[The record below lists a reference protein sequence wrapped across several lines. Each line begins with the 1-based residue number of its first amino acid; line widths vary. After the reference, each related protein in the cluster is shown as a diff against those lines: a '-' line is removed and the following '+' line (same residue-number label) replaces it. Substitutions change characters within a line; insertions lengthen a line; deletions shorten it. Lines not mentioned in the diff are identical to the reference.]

1 MVIIMKVT
9 NVTIDNREQDRINK
23 AKKYYEKNGLDTTV
37 STLTTGDYLF
47 NSQVVFEYKTWSDY
61 INSLLDGRLFN
72 EAINQ
77 SDTYPYH
84 FVIVNGNNYT
94 LLEALREHESM
105 TMKHIQGS
113 IARLNTYTTVIQ
125 ATGGLDSCFYMM
137 HIQAKKCLDNK
148 GKVKSFDAKTG
159 NSAYNLLCYCFTGI
173 SDTRATNIV
182 DQLGLEYWGDVY
194 SLNKERLLQVNG
206 IGDNLADD
214 IMRQIKGNKG
224 NTLEAYL

>member
-1 MVIIMKVT
+1 MENSIVI
-9 NVTIDNREQDRINK
+9 DSREQKRIES
-23 AKKYYEKNGLDTTV
+23 ATKYYKELGYDVTV
-37 STLTTGDYLF
+37 STLDTGDYLF
-47 NSQVVFEYKTWSDY
+47 HDKVVFEYKTWSDY
-61 INSLLDGRLFN
+61 INSILDGRLFN

-84 FVIVNGNNYT
+84 FVMIHGNNYT
-94 LLEALREHESM
+94 LREALKEHDNM

-125 ATGGLDSCFYMM
+125 STGGLESCFYMM
-137 HIQAKKCLDNK
+137 HVQAQKCIDNK

-173 SDTRATNIV
+173 SDVRATNIV
-182 DQLGLEYWGDVY
+182 EQLGLEFWGDVY
-194 SLNKERLLQVNG
+194 SISKERLLTVDG
-206 IGDNLADD
+206 IGENIADD
-214 IMRQIKGNKG
+214 IMRQVKRNKG

>member
-1 MVIIMKVT
+1 MITLNLM
-9 NVTIDNREQDRINK
+9 IDSREHKRIK
-23 AKKYYEKNGLDTTV
+23 SATKYYTDLGYTVTT
-37 STLTTGDYLF
+37 STLPTGDYVF
-47 NSQVVFEYKTWSDY
+47 NDKVAFEYKTWSDY
-61 INSLLDGRLFN
+61 LNSLLDGRLFN

-94 LLEALREHESM
+94 LLEALREHEQM

-137 HIQAKKCLDNK
+137 HVQARKCLDNK

-182 DQLGLEYWGDVY
+182 ESLGLEYWGDVY
-194 SLNKERLLQVNG
+194 SLSKERLLQVDG
-206 IGDNLADD
+206 IGDTLADD
-214 IMRQIKGNKG
+214 IMRQIKRNKG